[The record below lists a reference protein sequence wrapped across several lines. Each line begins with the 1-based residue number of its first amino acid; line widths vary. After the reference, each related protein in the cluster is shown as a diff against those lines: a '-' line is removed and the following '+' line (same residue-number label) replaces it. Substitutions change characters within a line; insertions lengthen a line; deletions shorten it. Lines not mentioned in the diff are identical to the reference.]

1 MNGMLNMNFA
11 YQVVIDTAE
20 MDWIASSSPG
30 VRRKPLERAGA
41 ESGHATSI
49 VEFAAGSRFKHHE
62 HPQGE
67 EIFILK
73 GIFSDET
80 GNYGPGMYMRNPAG
94 TGHAPFS
101 TDGCTLFVKLCQF
114 SSEDNNQVC
123 IDTCNTPWRPGIGG
137 LQVMPLHEYGA
148 THTALVKWPA
158 GEVFQPH
165 RHAGGEEILVLS
177 GTFCDE
183 NGKYPRHCWIR
194 SPHMSQHHPY
204 VDQETV
210 ILVKTGHLPV

>member
-1 MNGMLNMNFA
+1 MLNMNFA
-11 YQVVIDTAE
+11 NQLVVDTAA
-20 MDWIASSSPG
+20 MDWTASPSPG

-49 VEFAAGSRFKHHE
+49 VEFAPGSRFDRHE

-67 EIFILK
+67 EIFILD
-73 GIFSDET
+73 GVFSDET
-80 GNYGPGMYMRNPAG
+80 GDYGRGTYMRNPPG
-94 TGHAPFS
+94 TAHAPFS
-101 TDGCTLFVKLCQF
+101 AEGCTLFVKLCQF
-114 SSEDNNQVC
+114 NPEDKKQIC
-123 IDTCNTPWRPGIGG
+123 IDTINTPWLQGIGG
-137 LQVMPLHEYGA
+137 LQVMPLHEFGTA
-148 THTALVKWPA
+148 HTALVKWPA

-183 NGKYPRHCWIR
+183 HGEYPEHSWIR

-204 VDQETV
+204 VEKETV
-210 ILVKTGHLPV
+210 ILVKTGHLPT

>member
-1 MNGMLNMNFA
+1 MLNMNFA
-11 YQVVIDTAE
+11 DQVVIDTAE
-20 MDWIASSSPG
+20 MDWIASPSPG

-49 VEFAAGSRFKHHE
+49 VEFAAGSRFEHHE

-80 GNYGPGMYMRNPAG
+80 GNYGPGTYMRNPAG

>member
-1 MNGMLNMNFA
+1 MLNMNFA
-11 YQVVIDTAE
+11 DQVVIDTAE
-20 MDWIASSSPG
+20 MDWIASPSPG

-80 GNYGPGMYMRNPAG
+80 GNYGPGTYMRNPAG

>member
-1 MNGMLNMNFA
+1 MLNMNFA
-11 YQVVIDTAE
+11 DLLVIDTAR
-20 MDWIASSSPG
+20 MDWIISPSPG

-49 VEFAAGSRFKHHE
+49 VEFTPGSKFDRHE

-67 EIFILK
+67 EIFVLD
-73 GIFSDET
+73 GVFSDET
-80 GNYGPGMYMRNPAG
+80 GNYGPGTYMRNPAG
-94 TGHAPFS
+94 TAHAPFS

-114 SSEDNNQVC
+114 DPEDNKQIC
-123 IDTCNTPWRPGIGG
+123 IDTTNTPWLPGMGG
-137 LQVMPLHEYGA
+137 LQVMPLHEFDTA
-148 THTALVKWPA
+148 HTALVKWPA

-183 NGKYPRHCWIR
+183 HGKYPEYSWIR

-204 VDQETV
+204 VEQETV
-210 ILVKTGHLPV
+210 ILVKTGHLPS

>member
-11 YQVVIDTAE
+11 DQVVIDTAE
-20 MDWIASSSPG
+20 MDWIASPSPG

-49 VEFAAGSRFKHHE
+49 VEFAAGSRFEHHE

-80 GNYGPGMYMRNPAG
+80 GNYGPGTYMRNPAG